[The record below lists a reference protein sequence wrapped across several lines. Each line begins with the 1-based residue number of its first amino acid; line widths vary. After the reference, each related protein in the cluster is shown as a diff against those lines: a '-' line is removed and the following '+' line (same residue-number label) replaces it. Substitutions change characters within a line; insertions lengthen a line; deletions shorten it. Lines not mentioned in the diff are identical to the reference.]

1 MGHKF
6 IPFLLFILINK
17 FSFTQILSVDREI
30 KRDSLKNDAIIFDL
44 FFSGAKIKGDL
55 ITLKGKLEY
64 DHFFDN
70 DYFIMCLG
78 TIKSLVN
85 GNEIIQNKGY
95 FQMRFRDDDTR
106 RISPDGFAQYQWNGL
121 QGMDYRALSGGNI
134 RFRWFDKEKN
144 DLYSSLGLF
153 YEREK
158 WNPLANA
165 YAFDLIDSSIVIRN
179 IFRLNLSSKF
189 AVKFN
194 KFVDFAGLSYLQFP
208 INENYLN
215 PRWFL
220 DLSLNL
226 SLNDHIGFV
235 VSYNHNFD
243 TYTALPIDKY
253 FYSMSMGIRIRY

>member
-6 IPFLLFILINK
+6 ISFLLFILINK
-17 FSFTQILSVDREI
+17 LSFTQILSVDREI

-121 QGMDYRALSGGNI
+121 QEWIIELYLVAILGLGGLI
-134 RFRWFDKEKN
+134 KKKMIYILVWAYFMKEKN
-144 DLYSSLGLF
+144 
-153 YEREK
+153 
-158 WNPLANA
+158 
-165 YAFDLIDSSIVIRN
+165 
-179 IFRLNLSSKF
+179 
-189 AVKFN
+189 
-194 KFVDFAGLSYLQFP
+194 
-208 INENYLN
+208 
-215 PRWFL
+215 
-220 DLSLNL
+220 
-226 SLNDHIGFV
+226 
-235 VSYNHNFD
+235 
-243 TYTALPIDKY
+243 
-253 FYSMSMGIRIRY
+253 GIP